1 METKHTPG
9 PWTLQGEPESIRV
22 EGPRNRNSR
31 SHLILVE
38 RVGGRRYGAD
48 YSDLSELVANA
59 KLIAA
64 APDLLKALE
73 RIARPHDCGCVPCTG
88 SCISQEALQITVDNI
103 RDLAKAAIAKVT
115 A

>member
-9 PWTLQGEPESIRV
+9 PWTLQGEPESIRI

-31 SHLILVE
+31 SHLVLVE

-48 YSDLSELVANA
+48 FSDLSELVANA

-64 APDLLKALE
+64 APDLL
-73 RIARPHDCGCVPCTG
+73 
-88 SCISQEALQITVDNI
+88 EALIKLHESLESLNESGDAGQMVADDVETA
-103 RDLAKAAIAKVT
+103 RAAIAKAT